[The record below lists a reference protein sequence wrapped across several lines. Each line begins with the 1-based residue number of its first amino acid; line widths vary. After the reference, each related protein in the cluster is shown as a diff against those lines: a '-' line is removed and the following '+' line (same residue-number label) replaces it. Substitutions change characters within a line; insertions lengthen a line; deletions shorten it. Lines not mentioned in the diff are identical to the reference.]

1 MPDLTTPESRTP
13 ESVLSAT
20 VESRFGEIDLWE
32 AALRARAA
40 VFSGLVPGSRIGL
53 VEEAAVGNGAEPG
66 SRMLTWKATET
77 GIEVRYGSFP
87 GFEQTDVDILIAADA
102 AALASLR
109 QALQGDVLARMRKL
123 IRAGE
128 LLFFARKSRRDL
140 EDAGYD
146 ELLDQ
151 LGFAFL
157 GACR

>member
-1 MPDLTTPESRTP
+1 MPHLTPGAAAEP
-13 ESVLSAT
+13 Q
-20 VESRFGEIDLWE
+20 FGEPALWQ

-40 VFSGLVPGSRIGL
+40 VFSGLAPGSRIGL
-53 VEEAAVGNGAEPG
+53 VAEDAVGSGSEPCA
-66 SRMLTWKATET
+66 RMLVWQATEA
-77 GIEVRYGSFP
+77 GIEVRQGSFP
-87 GFEQTDVDILIAADA
+87 GFERADVDILIAADP

-109 QALQGDVLARMRKL
+109 QALEGDVLARMRKL

-128 LLFFARKSRRDL
+128 LLFFARKARSEL

>member
-1 MPDLTTPESRTP
+1 MPDLRGRESLTPENG
-13 ESVLSAT
+13 VSAT
-20 VESRFGEIDLWE
+20 VESQFGEIGLWE
-32 AALRARAA
+32 TALRARSA
-40 VFSGLVPGSRIGL
+40 VFSGLAPGSRIGL
-53 VEEAAVGNGAEPG
+53 VEEAAVGSGSEPG
-66 SRMLTWKATET
+66 SRMLIWKATDA

-102 AALASLR
+102 AALASLL
-109 QALQGDVLARMRKL
+109 QALEGDVLARMRKL